1 MSERSGARAG
11 RDRIDVDGE
20 RVLDLD
26 GGRAFDPDALA
37 DTLDRLRARSIP
49 PTEKGFAALGPISAR
64 DLAQQKVRLWDL
76 TFPVMVLREE
86 ALTANVATMAE
97 WCRSHGVLLAP
108 HGKTSMSPQV
118 AALQLKA
125 GAWGVTAA
133 TIGQVR
139 TYADFG
145 VRRILLANQLTDPA
159 GIAWLGR
166 ALRDVPDLTV
176 LGYVDSVEGVRLL
189 DDGLRAAEAGR
200 PLPVLLELGV
210 PGKRTGVRTAAEA
223 LQVANAVDR
232 AETLALVGVSTFEG
246 VLGHDR
252 DEATKAKVAD
262 LCRRVREL
270 GLDLARRGL
279 IDGPPLLSGGG
290 STYFDVVTEALR
302 GPEPATVVLRS
313 GGYVTHDDGLYGARA
328 TPLPSRL
335 QAALDVWAYVLS
347 RPEPTRVLVGAG
359 RRDVPFD
366 VALPVVRSAVA
377 RSGMPGEAGA
387 ARDVGGVRVTALN
400 DQHMFLDV
408 PPDSDL
414 AVGDALCFGIAH
426 PCTAFDKW
434 RVVPVVAGDGSVT
447 DVAYTFF

>member
-1 MSERSGARAG
+1 MNER
-11 RDRIDVDGE
+11 DGE
-20 RVLDLD
+20 GAGVRRHTPGD
-26 GGRAFDPDALA
+26 GPAFDPRVLA
-37 DTLDRLRARSIP
+37 STLDRLRSRPIP
-49 PTEKGFAALGPISAR
+49 PTEKGFAALGPVSAR
-64 DLAQQKVRLWDL
+64 ELVEQKVRLWDL

-86 ALTANVATMAE
+86 ALASNVATMAE

-108 HGKTSMSPQV
+108 HGKTSMSPQIT
-118 AALQLKA
+118 ALQLEA

-139 TYADFG
+139 TFTEFG

-159 GIAWLGR
+159 GIAWLAQ
-166 ALRDVPDLTV
+166 ALHDLPDLTV
-176 LGYVDSVEGVRLL
+176 VGYVDSVAGVRLL
-189 DDGLRAAEAGR
+189 DDVLRSAGAR
-200 PLPVLLELGV
+200 RRLSVLLELGV
-210 PGKRTGVRTAAEA
+210 PGRRTGVRTTTEA
-223 LQVANAVDR
+223 LEVARCVQA
-232 AETLALVGVSTFEG
+232 AETLVLAGVSTFEG

-252 DEATKAKVAD
+252 DEATKAEVAR

-290 STYFDVVTEALR
+290 STYFDVVAEALD
-302 GPEPATVVLRS
+302 GPEPATVLLRS
-313 GGYVTHDDGLYGARA
+313 GGYVTHDDGLYATRS

-335 QAALDVWAYVLS
+335 RAALDVWAYVLS
-347 RPEPTRVLVGAG
+347 RPEPGRVLAGAG

-377 RSGMPGEAGA
+377 RSGVAREAGA
-387 ARDVGGVRVTALN
+387 ARVTALN

-408 PPDSDL
+408 PPGSDL
-414 AVGDALCFGIAH
+414 AVGDALCLGIAH

-434 RVVPVVAGDGSVT
+434 RVVPVVAADGSVT